1 MDLTVLSEFVGNI
14 GFPIV
19 IALIMVNNSNNNV
32 TAYTELYHKLK
43 ESVDNNSK
51 LINEL
56 IGDLR
61 NQNNKGGD

>member
-1 MDLTVLSEFVGNI
+1 MDLTVLFDFVGNV

-19 IALIMVNNSNNNV
+19 IALMMVNQSNNNV
-32 TAYTELYHKLK
+32 TAYTKLYHKLK

-56 IGDLR
+56 MMELR
-61 NQNNKGGD
+61 KKNND

>member
-1 MDLTVLSEFVGNI
+1 MDLTALSEIVGNI

-61 NQNNKGGD
+61 NQKQ

>member
-1 MDLTVLSEFVGNI
+1 MDLTVLFELVGNV

-32 TAYTELYHKLK
+32 HAYTELYHKLK

-61 NQNNKGGD
+61 NNKP

>member
-1 MDLTVLSEFVGNI
+1 MDLQVVFELIGNI

-32 TAYTELYHKLK
+32 NAYTELYHKLK

-56 IGDLR
+56 MMELR
-61 NQNNKGGD
+61 KKNDD

>member
-1 MDLTVLSEFVGNI
+1 MDLQVVFELIGNI

-32 TAYTELYHKLK
+32 NAYTDLYHKLK

-56 IGDLR
+56 MVELR
-61 NQNNKGGD
+61 KNNRDD

>member
-1 MDLTVLSEFVGNI
+1 MDLTVLFEVVGNV

-32 TAYTELYHKLK
+32 NAYTDLYHKLK
-43 ESVDNNSK
+43 ESVDNNSS

-56 IGDLR
+56 MIELR
-61 NQNNKGGD
+61 KNNRD

>member
-1 MDLTVLSEFVGNI
+1 MDLAVLFELVGNV

-19 IALIMVNNSNNNV
+19 IALIMVNNANNNV

-51 LINEL
+51 LINQL
-56 IGDLR
+56 ISDLR
-61 NQNNKGGD
+61 NQRQ

>member
-1 MDLTVLSEFVGNI
+1 MEIIEVTLKMIESV

-19 IALIMVNNSNNNV
+19 IALMMVHNANNNV
-32 TAYTELYHKLK
+32 KAYTELYHKLK
-43 ESVDNNSK
+43 ESVDNNSR

-61 NQNNKGGD
+61 NNKP

>member
-1 MDLTVLSEFVGNI
+1 MDLTVLFELVGNI

-19 IALIMVNNSNNNV
+19 IALIMVNQSNDNV

-56 IGDLR
+56 MVELR
-61 NQNNKGGD
+61 KKNNE